1 MFRVACVSYYSYA
14 MYCVAYPWHIS
25 ARDITQILLN
35 LVLSE
40 AGFSPFSLDGN
51 NLADRNP
58 SRFAAIR
65 FHWQSLYIT
74 GTDVLL
80 TEQL

>member
-35 LVLSE
+35 LVLNE
-40 AGFSPFSLDGN
+40 AGFSPISLDG

-58 SRFAAIR
+58 SRFAAKMP
-65 FHWQSLYIT
+65 LAEPIT